1 MKGFGRDSTL
11 RLRSRV
17 QRRRYPGAMFEQ
29 RNSVNAAGDGAIG
42 KQRRMRQ
49 LWDQKKTLA
58 WLDLT
63 GEKGRRYRLVVGRI
77 PSPDL

>member
-1 MKGFGRDSTL
+1 ML
-11 RLRSRV
+11 REMV
-17 QRRRYPGAMFEQ
+17 QLKSKDACDNDE
-29 RNSVNAAGDGAIG
+29 I
-42 KQRRMRQ
+42 K
-49 LWDQKKTLA
+49 KKTLA